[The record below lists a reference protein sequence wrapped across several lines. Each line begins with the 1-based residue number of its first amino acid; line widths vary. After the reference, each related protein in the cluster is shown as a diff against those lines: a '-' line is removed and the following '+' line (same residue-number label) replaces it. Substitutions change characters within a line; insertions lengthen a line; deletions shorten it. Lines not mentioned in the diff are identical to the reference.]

1 MHIINQA
8 WRNQSASLVQL
19 FISERCQEVKGN
31 WRATFQP
38 LKSLTHSLKKLVE
51 IGWSWTWG
59 GMAQVWFVQM
69 SLLSSSSSS
78 PAFAHIFHS
87 SSLPLIVNVFLLYGA
102 HVRNLNLSLTTVS
115 LPAVCAET
123 AGVSVSKYGLQL
135 LKFHWRRRTTAAI
148 AWAHGYTH
156 IW

>member
-31 WRATFQP
+31 RRATFQP

-78 PAFAHIFHS
+78 PAFVCAHISFIIPPPNCKCLS
-87 SSLPLIVNVFLLYGA
+87 VIWGPCRNSEPLSYN
-102 HVRNLNLSLTTVS
+102 
-115 LPAVCAET
+115 C
-123 AGVSVSKYGLQL
+123 K
-135 LKFHWRRRTTAAI
+135 I
-148 AWAHGYTH
+148 ACRMRGDSGSECK
-156 IW
+156 